1 MTGSCAKRESPVK
14 NNYKNEYAATHP
26 AELIHRRAVSST
38 RQLAHVLQNM
48 RIALA
53 LILSTASFTAP
64 CALAN
69 HQPIT
74 SASADSAPAEAAESP
89 EDAECNF
96 AESEDNKIL
105 HKGEVSVN
113 VTFHPKPETEG
124 QDNSKE
130 RKASS
135 FFHTASRHKTPASD
149 SVKIA
154 PEGGAVQSELTL
166 HSSSSSD
173 DNEAATV
180 VEGKAKA
187 IGADVGD
194 EAAKL
199 EGAITVTAPKNLFDQ
214 ALLGVLQSAKQTPD
228 AKKYAEAVASFSKH
242 RANVRARASD
252 AVNSV
257 FMFKGITT
265 STEAGN
271 TILDEKLQLTSVG
284 SAKYAKQKFEDD
296 AELKTVTN
304 LLQMASALGNPS
316 KPGAQGQIEEAK
328 EELTKIAGA
337 QSAERAYSTMK
348 AFAEQASV
356 NSQPPNWTVSKTQ
369 NKIQAGIQSAALHD
383 PIVDDIK
390 ADIHHFNKHSRSAL
404 IAHSVL
410 RVTLS
415 VTSLAP
421 NVVGPASQALL
432 FGYVVLTGGSEQS
445 KILKE
450 LYMEKRLTDRASLL
464 REEMHLAF
472 HNYELGTLTKNPA
485 LTECSKMLVARMTDS
500 KTAENLLTTDDVPQ
514 IAKPVDPLAADEKK
528 RYRRHPAT
536 RVRTPNL
543 K

>member
-1 MTGSCAKRESPVK
+1 MTCGCAKRESLVK
-14 NNYKNEYAATHP
+14 NNYKNAYISAQP
-26 AELIHRRAVSST
+26 AEYTHRCVVRSARHLS
-38 RQLAHVLQNM
+38 LVLQNV

-53 LILSTASFTAP
+53 LLLSTASFTAP
-64 CALAN
+64 TALAD
-69 HQPIT
+69 HQPLT
-74 SASADSAPAEAAESP
+74 LPSAAAAQIEAIESP
-89 EDAECNF
+89 EDAECNT
-96 AESEDNKIL
+96 AESEDNQIVR
-105 HKGEVSVN
+105 KGKVSVN
-113 VTFHPKPETEG
+113 VTLHSKPGTRG
-124 QDNSKE
+124 QDNAKDRKE
-130 RKASS
+130 SS
-135 FFHTASRHKTPASD
+135 FFHTASRHKTPESD
-149 SVKIA
+149 SVKRV

-166 HSSSSSD
+166 HSSSPSD

-187 IGADVGD
+187 IGADDGND
-194 EAAKL
+194 AAKL
-199 EGAITVTAPKNLFDQ
+199 ESTITVTAPKNLFDQ
-214 ALLGVLQSAKQTPD
+214 ALLEVLQSAKQTPD
-228 AKKYAEAVASFSKH
+228 AKKYAEAVASYSKH
-242 RANVRARASD
+242 RANIRARASD

-284 SAKYAKQKFEDD
+284 AAKYAKQKFEDD
-296 AELKTVTN
+296 AELKTVTS

-316 KPGAQGQIEEAK
+316 KQESQAQIEEAK
-328 EELTKIAGA
+328 QELAKIAGA
-337 QSAERAYSTMK
+337 QSAESAYSTMK
-348 AFAEQASV
+348 AFAEKASV

-383 PIVDDIK
+383 SIVDDIK

-421 NVVGPASQALL
+421 NMVGPASQALL

-472 HNYELGTLTKNPA
+472 A
-485 LTECSKMLVARMTDS
+485 
-500 KTAENLLTTDDVPQ
+500 
-514 IAKPVDPLAADEKK
+514 
-528 RYRRHPAT
+528 
-536 RVRTPNL
+536 
-543 K
+543 